1 MRKIRPK
8 TAMAVVS
15 RSGRS
20 PAHCSTIRSTPSL
33 GMSHYLD
40 VEHLDKEGS
49 RAHLLGVEILYIEGC
64 PVARIALCLVTAV
77 TPAVWGTTYIATTEL
92 LPPGRPLL
100 AAALRALPAG
110 LLLVAVTRRLPRGQ
124 WWWRTAVLGT
134 LNIGAFFALLFVSAY
149 RLPGGV
155 AAVLGAAQPLLVAGL
170 SVALLAERVPRR
182 TVLAGLAGV
191 LGVGLTV
198 LTDSARLDP
207 IGVLAGLAGTTCMGF
222 GVVLT
227 KRWGRPVSLLTMTG
241 WQLTAG
247 GLLLLPTALLAEGLP
262 ATVSTENIAGYAYLS
277 LVGGAL
283 AYALWFRGLERL
295 PAASVSLLGLLSP
308 LVAAVVGW
316 AVLGQRLSPLQLVG
330 MAVALGGVAAG
341 QTAPPSRAA
350 QDAGRSGRSRR
361 RRRAAAEDSGSEH
374 RRGPGAQLR
383 SPQRTGPRRC
393 RTTSRQSWSSR
404 PHHRGLLLRQ
414 SDEVRATRSQPL
426 WRSS

>member
-1 MRKIRPK
+1 M
-8 TAMAVVS
+8 
-15 RSGRS
+15 
-20 PAHCSTIRSTPSL
+20 
-33 GMSHYLD
+33 
-40 VEHLDKEGS
+40 
-49 RAHLLGVEILYIEGC
+49 
-64 PVARIALCLVTAV
+64 ARIALCLVTAV

-92 LPPGRPLL
+92 LPPERPLL

-207 IGVLAGLAGTTCMGF
+207 IGVLAGLAGTTCMGV

-247 GLLLLPTALLAEGLP
+247 GVLLMPTALLAEGLP
-262 ATVSTENIAGYAYLS
+262 ATVSTHF
-277 LVGGAL
+277 GARRSC
-283 AYALWFRGLERL
+283 AWSNPNGSFH
-295 PAASVSLLGLLSP
+295 
-308 LVAAVVGW
+308 VVG
-316 AVLGQRLSPLQLVG
+316 LMRTGD
-330 MAVALGGVAAG
+330 VALLVTVGTV
-341 QTAPPSRAA
+341 
-350 QDAGRSGRSRR
+350 
-361 RRRAAAEDSGSEH
+361 
-374 RRGPGAQLR
+374 LLVVLM
-383 SPQRTGPRRC
+383 
-393 RTTSRQSWSSR
+393 TTS
-404 PHHRGLLLRQ
+404 
-414 SDEVRATRSQPL
+414 
-426 WRSS
+426 